1 MKKNRGKNVKI
12 EFNELTLWKLGTI
25 IFGILFVLTYFG
37 GNGDSVSDDFRA
49 EAPTAPQAAPSAP
62 SPVADVDVGDAYVK
76 GDKNAKVTII
86 EYSDFECP
94 FCGRFYTQ
102 TLGQL
107 EKEYIDTGKVKL
119 AYKHLPLPF
128 HQNAQKAG
136 EAAECAG
143 EVGGN
148 DGFWDMHDAIFD
160 STVAQ
165 KGIAVADLKR
175 MAGEIGLDQGKFDS
189 CLDNGDMAAKVQAH
203 AAEAAKLGASG
214 TPSFFVNGV
223 KVVGAQPFSVF
234 KTTID
239 AALN

>member
-12 EFNELTLWKLGTI
+12 EFNELTLWKIGTI
-25 IFGILFVLTYFG
+25 VFGILFILTYFG
-37 GNGDSVSDDFRA
+37 GNGGSVADDS
-49 EAPTAPQAAPSAP
+49 QIAAPSAP
-62 SPVADVDVGDAYVK
+62 QAGPQAPSPIADVDVGDAYVK
-76 GDKNAKVTII
+76 GNKNAKVTII

-94 FCGRFYTQ
+94 FCGRFYSQ

-107 EKEYIDTGKVKL
+107 EKEYIDTGKAKL

-128 HQNAQKAG
+128 HPDAQKAA
-136 EAAECAG
+136 EASECAG
-143 EVGGN
+143 EIGGN

-160 STVAQ
+160 SMAIQ
-165 KGIAVADLKR
+165 AGIAVPDLKR
-175 MAGEIGLDQGKFDS
+175 MAGKIGLDQGKFDS
-189 CLDNGDMAAKVQAH
+189 CLDNGDMASKVQAH

-214 TPSFFVNGV
+214 TPSFFINGV